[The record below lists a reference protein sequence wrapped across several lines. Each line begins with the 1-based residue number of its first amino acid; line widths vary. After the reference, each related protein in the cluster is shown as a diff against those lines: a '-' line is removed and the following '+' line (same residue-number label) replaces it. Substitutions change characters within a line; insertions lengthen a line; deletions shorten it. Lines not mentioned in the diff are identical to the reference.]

1 MLVRSRAIIW
11 FRFIIMSVTAPRPTW
26 TFLTNHTHLLVVLNR
41 EPDARIRDLAE
52 EVGITQRAVQR
63 ILAELVL
70 DGILTIKKEGRRNI
84 YRIKRT
90 ARLRH
95 PLEKKH
101 TLSELLTM
109 LS

>member
-1 MLVRSRAIIW
+1 MAATVS
-11 FRFIIMSVTAPRPTW
+11 RPTW

-70 DGILTIKKEGRRNI
+70 DGILTIKKEGRRNM
-84 YRIKRT
+84 YRIRRS

-95 PLEKKH
+95 PLENQH
-101 TLSELLTM
+101 TIGEILALIG
-109 LS
+109 

>member
-1 MLVRSRAIIW
+1 MAK
-11 FRFIIMSVTAPRPTW
+11 SVSRPTW

-41 EPDARIRDLAE
+41 EPDARIRDLAD

-70 DGILTIKKEGRRNI
+70 DGILAIKKEGRRNV
-84 YRIKRT
+84 YRIRRS

-95 PLEKKH
+95 SLENKH
-101 TLSELLTM
+101 TIGEILNLLG
-109 LS
+109 